1 MRTKPF
7 LILASV
13 LVLGLAA
20 CRQATPAPRG
30 IAPTM
35 GAGSLRPY
43 PTSTGTATATPLPTV
58 TVTPQPSATATPQL
72 HSVAPGED
80 LFGISLKYGVSLE
93 ALQAANP
100 QVDARALRIGQS
112 LVIPERATGQ
122 TAQPALLAP
131 VAVEIGTIDC
141 WPAATGGAWCF
152 VRAHN
157 PHKQA
162 VENISA
168 RLRLMGETG
177 EPQTALAAAALDLL
191 PAGASMPLV
200 AYLPP
205 PLPARPWRP
214 AASLLSALPVGDEGR
229 YRPVQISGQTSRVE
243 GGGRTAVVTGR
254 VQADAGQVWL
264 AAVAYNAAG
273 QVVGVRRWQG
283 APGDFWLAVYSAGDA
298 IQEVQVFSQAR
309 P

>member
-1 MRTKPF
+1 MRAKPF

-20 CRQATPAPRG
+20 CRQAAPAPRVD
-30 IAPTM
+30 APTV
-35 GAGSLRPY
+35 GAGSLRAY
-43 PTSTGTATATPLPTV
+43 PTSTGTATATPLPTA

-100 QVDARALRIGQS
+100 QVDARSLRIGQS
-112 LVIPERATGQ
+112 LVIPERVTGQ

-131 VAVEIGTIDC
+131 VAVEIGAIDC
-141 WPAATGGAWCF
+141 WPAATGGVWCF
-152 VRAHN
+152 VRARN

-168 RLRLMGETG
+168 RLSLVGETG
-177 EPQTALAAAALDLL
+177 EPQTTLAVAALDLL

-205 PLPARPWRP
+205 PLPERPWRP
-214 AASLLSALPVGDEGR
+214 AANLLAALPVGDEGR
-229 YRPVQISGQTSRVE
+229 YRPVQISEQTTRVE
-243 GGGRTAVVTGR
+243 DDGRTALVAGR

-283 APGDFWLAVYSAGDA
+283 ASGDFRLAVYSAGDA
-298 IQEVQVFSQAR
+298 ILRVELFSQAR